1 MSTTR
6 LVLRCMQ
13 PYPKAL
19 EIVSK
24 SEVEVLGC
32 KEQREL
38 RLDSQAPGS
47 GPDFCAVML

>member
-1 MSTTR
+1 
-6 LVLRCMQ
+6 MQ

-19 EIVSK
+19 EIDSK

-32 KEQREL
+32 KRQREH

-47 GPDFCAVML
+47 GPGFCAALL